1 MLSANISFELISGY
15 MTPVLTFDT
24 GALVIGQ
31 VEARVTL
38 TEEAALGVHTYL
50 LTVVTLQS
58 TLVQI
63 WSGIHR

>member
-31 VEARVTL
+31 VEAHVTL
-38 TEEAALGVHTYL
+38 TEEAARGVHTYL

-63 WSGIHR
+63 WSGIYR

>member
-24 GALVIGQ
+24 GALVISQ

-63 WSGIHR
+63 